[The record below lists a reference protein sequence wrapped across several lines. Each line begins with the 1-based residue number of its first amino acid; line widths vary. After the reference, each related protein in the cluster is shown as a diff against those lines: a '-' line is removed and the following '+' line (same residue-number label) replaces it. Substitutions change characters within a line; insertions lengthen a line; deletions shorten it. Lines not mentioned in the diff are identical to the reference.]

1 MHIWIMSNECRG
13 FCFEQIGNGEG
24 AGSSEYVKKASSKCK
39 LQKCPKCKD
48 EHPQELLDCCEG
60 YCQNCAMEIF
70 DIFEYVKEKLGIQ
83 ELKGKK
89 HLQKFADLIAE
100 FLNQ

>member
-1 MHIWIMSNECRG
+1 MCKECRG

-24 AGSSEYVKKASSKCK
+24 SGESEFIKKAGSKCKCK

-48 EHPQELLDCCEG
+48 KYPQALLDCCEG
-60 YCQNCAMEIF
+60 YCQNCAIEIF
-70 DIFEYVKEKLGIQ
+70 SVFGYVKEKLGIQ
-83 ELKGKK
+83 ELKGKEY
-89 HLQKFADLIAE
+89 LQKFADLMAE